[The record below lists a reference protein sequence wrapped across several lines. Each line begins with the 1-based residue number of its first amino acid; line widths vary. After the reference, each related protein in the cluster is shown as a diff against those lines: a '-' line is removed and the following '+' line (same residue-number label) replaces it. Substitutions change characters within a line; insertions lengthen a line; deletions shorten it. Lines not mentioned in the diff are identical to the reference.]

1 MKTSRAV
8 AQAAARFA
16 SAGEFSANGHC
27 ITGASGWLSKTFR
40 VARLDDAT
48 LTRLGSDRD
57 YQWRVGSDVVFW
69 LPRLIHFVVLGGMPV
84 KDFLYAADCAPVRT

>member
-1 MKTSRAV
+1 MVRLVILYLV
-8 AQAAARFA
+8 AGIGILYLQL
-16 SAGEFSANGHC
+16 ANAKC
-27 ITGASGWLSKTFR
+27 TTPL
-40 VARLDDAT
+40 VLDDGKGAVT
-48 LTRLGSDRD
+48 APIDLTRLGSDRD